1 MAYLGKNSFA
11 GMLFFFFSEYDVVPP
26 RGVLVAK
33 VWL

>member
-11 GMLFFFFSEYDVVPP
+11 GMLFFFSEYDVVPP